1 MRFLISDS
9 PQKGFLRVG
18 FPYEMT
24 LGMRRLTNAPL
35 QVFHPTESDIK
46 ILCRHE
52 TSTFIRQLSIADDDL
67 GSMSLIGG
75 EVGQIGGGKKIPAD
89 FVWPSGIAGD
99 STGNIFISDEG
110 NHTITH
116 ISPEGDLISR
126 WGKVGNE
133 QHEINRPAGIFL
145 DSHDNVFLTDALNY
159 SVKVFSKNGEFI
171 KSWGVKGETSGKFN
185 LPWGICLDQNDDV
198 FVTDWGNHR
207 VQKFSSD
214 GEFLME
220 FGSFGN
226 MPGQFNYPSGVCVD
240 RDGDIYV
247 SDWGNHRIQ
256 LFDRKGRFVEE
267 FRGDA
272 TLSKQARD
280 YMMSNLVAL
289 RIRDETPIEPQ
300 KRLRWPTSSTMG
312 PDGRLYICD
321 YGSHRIQVYKKE
333 IISLGENEIG
343 DSLRAPSLYTQF

>member
-1 MRFLISDS
+1 MISDS
-9 PQKGFLRVG
+9 PKKGFLRVG

-35 QVFHPTESDIK
+35 QVFHPTESNIK

-52 TSTFIRQLSIADDDL
+52 SSTFIRQLSLLDEDM

-89 FVWPSGIAGD
+89 FIWPSSIAGD
-99 STGNIFISDEG
+99 SNGNIFISDEG

-116 ISPEGDLISR
+116 ITSDGDVINR
-126 WGKVGNE
+126 WGAYGDNE
-133 QHEINRPAGIFL
+133 SELNGPAGICL
-145 DSHDNVFLTDALNY
+145 NSKDNVFITDALNS
-159 SVKVFSKNGEFI
+159 SVKVFSPNGEVVT
-171 KSWGVKGETSGKFN
+171 KWGGQGESVGEFN
-185 LPWGICLDQNDDV
+185 MPWGITIDLDGNV
-198 FVTDWGNHR
+198 FVADWGNHR
-207 VQKFSSD
+207 IQKFTSD
-214 GEFLME
+214 GKFLME

-226 MPGQFNYPSGVCVD
+226 MPGQFNHPSGVCVD
-240 RDGDIYV
+240 SDGDIFV
-247 SDWGNHRIQ
+247 TDWANHRVQ
-256 LFDRKGRFVEE
+256 LFDNKGRYVEE

-300 KRLRWPTSSTMG
+300 KRLRWPTTTTIG
-312 PDGRLYICD
+312 LDGRLYICD

-333 IISLGENEIG
+333 IIPLDENEIG
-343 DSLRAPSLYTQF
+343 DSLRSPSLYTQF

>member
-1 MRFLISDS
+1 MISDS

-35 QVFHPTESDIK
+35 QVFHPTESYIK

-52 TSTFIRQLSIADDDL
+52 SSTFIRQLSLSDEDL

-75 EVGQIGGGKKIPAD
+75 EVGQIGGGKKIHAD
-89 FVWPSGIAGD
+89 FIWPSGIAGD
-99 STGNIFISDEG
+99 STGNMFISDEG

-116 ISPEGDLISR
+116 ISSDGDLINR
-126 WGKVGNE
+126 WGAYGHNE
-133 QHEINRPAGIFL
+133 SELNRPAGIFL
-145 DSHDNVFLTDALNY
+145 DSQDNVFLTDALNS

-171 KSWGVKGETSGKFN
+171 KTWGGHGESAGKFN
-185 LPWGICLDQNDDV
+185 MPWGISLDRNSDV

-207 VQKFSSD
+207 VQKFTSE
-214 GEFLME
+214 GKFLMQ

-226 MPGQFNYPSGVCVD
+226 FPGQFNHPSGVCVD
-240 RDGDIYV
+240 SDGDIFV
-247 SDWGNHRIQ
+247 SDWGNHRVQ
-256 LFDRKGRFVEE
+256 LFDNKGRYVEE

-272 TLSKQARD
+272 TLSKQARE

-289 RIRDETPIEPQ
+289 RIRDEIPIEPQ
-300 KRLRWPTSSTMG
+300 KRLRWPTTTTIG
-312 PDGRLYICD
+312 PDGRLYISD

-333 IISLGENEIG
+333 IILLGEDEIG
-343 DSLRAPSLYTQF
+343 DSLRSPSLYTQF